1 MRNIFVKKSYT
12 KWARE
17 TIPRPLSKELKLSIP
32 LGQ

>member
-1 MRNIFVKKSYT
+1 MRNIFVEKSCT

-17 TIPRPLSKELKLSIP
+17 TIPRPLPKKLELSIP

>member
-17 TIPRPLSKELKLSIP
+17 TTPRPLSKKLKLSIP